1 MSELYKYFVVGG
13 ITYQMFY
20 ISPCHAIQLSVQFLD
35 AGITSCIITIGLK
48 TSAKQQCKFHMA
60 QTELLYA
67 LHTQYTLVYCA
78 CAYTSLAALT
88 YMPESEVSCFLTGFT
103 PEVTS
108 L

>member
-35 AGITSCIITIGLK
+35 AGITSCIITISLK

-60 QTELLYA
+60 QSELLYA
-67 LHTQYTLVYCA
+67 LHT
-78 CAYTSLAALT
+78 
-88 YMPESEVSCFLTGFT
+88 
-103 PEVTS
+103 
-108 L
+108 